1 MAAETRIRTALPMLN
16 TELTIG
22 RSGQRG
28 AKAASRSD
36 AAVSRFEISVHDTV
50 ESLEQEWRS
59 LDAHALNSLH
69 QSYDWCVAWAQ
80 VHDSE
85 LLIIRG
91 TFDGELLFILPLEIV
106 SGRLFNTARLIGA
119 LHSNLN
125 TGLFATDALPISSA
139 EFADLLTR
147 ALHHHLRHKVDLV
160 TLEKTPHDWRGT
172 ASPLARLPGVKHQNA
187 SFQLPLLSS
196 FEKTLAQVNAKRR
209 RKKMRISERR
219 LDALGGYDYVIAE
232 SPQHAE
238 ELLDVF
244 FRQKA
249 VRFAALGLPDVF
261 HDHRTRA
268 FFHAIA
274 GRRSVADDEL
284 LELNAIRLR
293 GEHGGRIVAV
303 AGLSRKADHVI
314 CQFGSIDEELAGD
327 ASPGE
332 LLFYRMIE
340 RLCGKD
346 VTLFDFGVGDQPYKR
361 SWCTIET
368 PLRDIVLPLTL
379 RGRLAA
385 CYHRAVV
392 RAKAT
397 IKANKAVYA
406 FLQRARSRKTHTD
419 RRTTDADSA

>member
-1 MAAETRIRTALPMLN
+1 MMN
-16 TELTIG
+16 TKLTIG

-28 AKAASRSD
+28 AQAASRSD
-36 AAVSRFEISVHDTV
+36 AVVSRLEISVHDTLA
-50 ESLEQEWRS
+50 SLEQEWRG
-59 LDAHALNSLH
+59 LDAHATNSLH
-69 QSYDWCVAWAQ
+69 QSYDWCAAWAQ
-80 VHDSE
+80 AHDSE

-91 TFDGELLFILPLEIV
+91 AFDGELLFILPLEVV

-119 LHSNLN
+119 PHSNLN
-125 TGLFATDALPISSA
+125 TGLFATDTLPVSSA
-139 EFADLLTR
+139 EFTDLLTR
-147 ALHHHLRHKVDLV
+147 ELHHHLRHKVDLV

-172 ASPLARLPGVKHQNA
+172 ASLLARLPGVKHQNA

-209 RKKMRISERR
+209 RKKMRTSERR
-219 LDALGGYDYVIAE
+219 LDALGGYDYVVAE
-232 SPQHAE
+232 NLQEAE
-238 ELLDVF
+238 ALLDVF

-261 HDHRTRA
+261 HDDRTRA

-274 GRRSVADDEL
+274 GHRGIADERL

-327 ASPGE
+327 ASPGD
-332 LLFYRMIE
+332 LLFCRMIE

-346 VTLFDFGVGDQPYKR
+346 ATLFDFGVGDQPYKR

-368 PLRDIVLPLTL
+368 PLRDILLPLTL

-385 CYHRAVV
+385 CYHRAAVQ
-392 RAKAT
+392 AKAT
-397 IKANKAVYA
+397 VKANKAVYA
-406 FLQRARSRKTHTD
+406 FLQRARSRKTHTN
-419 RRTTDADSA
+419 RQITDADSA